1 MGKQTILYKN
11 YNEYAKIIDF
21 HGWDL
26 PIQFS
31 SILGEVNS
39 VRSDVGMFDV
49 SHMGRIMCEGET
61 VIDFL
66 NYLLTG
72 EFNKLS
78 INQASYMFLCD
89 SNCGIIDDL
98 VAYKISDY
106 KIMIVCNAGNKDDVV
121 NILKNHRSS
130 NLKYGSLIIN
140 DFTNNSGMIA
150 VQGPN
155 SPMILNKLFETKFEN
170 IKRFNFTSILK
181 DNHEVLISRTGYT
194 GEVGY
199 EIITNLEL
207 SSSIWDKLINLNVT
221 PCGLGSRDVLRIEAG
236 LSLHGND
243 ITSDINPYEAELSR
257 FVNNDKQSVYSRSWN
272 NIINT
277 ATKKMLI
284 GFIINGRGIPRSN
297 NSIIY
302 NGESIGYV
310 TSGTFSPTLGTPIGL
325 GFINKNIGQGSSI
338 QVDIRGKKIAAIIT
352 KIPFL
357 RR

>member
-1 MGKQTILYKN
+1 MGKQTALYNN
-11 YNEYAKIIDF
+11 YNEYAKIVDF

-31 SILGEVNS
+31 SILDEVKS

-49 SHMGRIMCEGET
+49 SHMGRIMCEGEF

-72 EFNKLS
+72 DLNKLS

-98 VAYKISDY
+98 VAYKVNDY
-106 KIMIVCNAGNKDDVV
+106 KIMIVCNAGNKDSVINV
-121 NILKNHRSS
+121 LNNNRLKDS
-130 NLKYGSLIIN
+130 KYASLVIN
-140 DFTNNSGMIA
+140 DFTDDTGMIA

-155 SPMILNKLFETKFEN
+155 SPIILNKLFESTFDS
-170 IKRFNFTSILK
+170 IKRFNFTIISI
-181 DNHEVLISRTGYT
+181 DNQEIIISKTGYT
-194 GEVGY
+194 GEIGF
-199 EIITNLEL
+199 EIIANQEL
-207 SSSIWDKLINLNVT
+207 TSSIWDKLIKLKST

-243 ITSDINPYEAELSR
+243 ITSDINPYEAQLSR
-257 FVNNDKQSVYSRSWN
+257 FVNNDKQSIYSRSWN

-277 ATKKMLI
+277 ATKKTLI